1 MAKLK
6 FLAIAVLFIGVV
18 GYLMFSGLQDTVY
31 YYTVA
36 ELLSPNFEASERG
49 VRLTGTVV
57 PGSVN
62 RKDDEMAMDFL
73 IADDNT
79 GQTVK
84 IYYNGVIP
92 DSFKEDRHVVVEGI
106 FHPDSKSFEA
116 GHVLVK
122 CPSKYEGET
131 EEA

>member
-31 YYTVA
+31 YYTVG
-36 ELLSPNFEASERG
+36 ELLAPTFEASERG

-73 IADDNT
+73 IADDKT
-79 GQTVK
+79 GQT
-84 IYYNGVIP
+84 IQIFYSGVIP
-92 DSFKEDRHVVVEGI
+92 DSFKEDRHVVVEGVY
-106 FHPDSKSFEA
+106 HPDSQSFEA
-116 GHVLVK
+116 GSVLVK
-122 CPSKYEGET
+122 CPSKYEGEA
-131 EEA
+131 EA

>member
-31 YYTVA
+31 YYTVG
-36 ELLSPNFEASERG
+36 EILSPTFKADDRG

-62 RKDDEMAMDFL
+62 KKDDKMAMEFL
-73 IADDNT
+73 ISDDTT
-79 GQTVK
+79 GQTVQ
-84 IYYNGVIP
+84 IFYSGVIP
-92 DSFKEDRHVVVEGI
+92 DSFKEDRHVVVEGT
-106 FHPDSKSFEA
+106 FHPDSKSFDA
-116 GHVLVK
+116 GNVLVK

-131 EEA
+131 EA